1 MCHNLL
7 IVKHNSYGSSLPALK
22 LIKDY
27 LQNRKQRTKIE
38 SSHSDW
44 EDITSGV
51 PQGSILGPLLFNIFL
66 CDLFFEDENNYF
78 ANYADD
84 TTPSAQQR
92 KFLENLS
99 CLTKKLFSWFASN
112 QIISNDD
119 KCHLVLGSPEEDA
132 TIQIKESRTKF
143 SKTKKLL
150 GIHID
155 YKFKFDTR
163 VDNISK
169 KAYRKLTA
177 LSRITN

>member
-27 LQNRKQRTKIE
+27 LQNRKQRTKIV

-84 TTPSAQQR
+84 TTSSAQQR
-92 KFLENLS
+92 KFLKNLS

-112 QIISNDD
+112 QMIASDD
-119 KCHLVLGSPEEDA
+119 KCHLILGSPEEGA
-132 TIQIKESRTKF
+132 AIQIKESRTKF

-150 GIHID
+150 GILID

>member
-7 IVKHNSYGSSLPALK
+7 IEKHNFYGSSLPALK

-51 PQGSILGPLLFNIFL
+51 PQGSIVEPLLFNIFL
-66 CDLFFEDENNYF
+66 CDPFFEDENNYF

-99 CLTKKLFSWFASN
+99 CLAKKLFSWFASN
-112 QIISNDD
+112 QMIANDD
-119 KCHLVLGSPEEDA
+119 KCHLILGSPEEGA
-132 TIQIKESRTKF
+132 AIQIKESRIKF

-155 YKFKFDTR
+155 YKFKLDTR
-163 VDNISK
+163 IDNISK
-169 KAYRKLTA
+169 KAYRKLT
-177 LSRITN
+177 S

>member
-7 IVKHNSYGSSLPALK
+7 IVKHNFYGSSLPALK

-51 PQGSILGPLLFNIFL
+51 PQGSTVGSLLFNIFL

-99 CLTKKLFSWFASN
+99 CLTKKIVFLVCK
-112 QIISNDD
+112 QSND
-119 KCHLVLGSPEEDA
+119 
-132 TIQIKESRTKF
+132 
-143 SKTKKLL
+143 SK
-150 GIHID
+150 
-155 YKFKFDTR
+155 R
-163 VDNISK
+163 
-169 KAYRKLTA
+169 
-177 LSRITN
+177 